1 MAFIEQAPALPLAP
15 GQDEIAVIRVSG
27 GAEYADWETVWVQLR
42 WNERYDYC
50 RFTAAERREDVVP
63 FWRDWKLGPCDTVE
77 ILLAGQL
84 AMTGTITERQVA
96 YDVANH
102 GVQLVGKGKTVW
114 GYKSSVNTETGSF
127 DGLTFEQ
134 IMRKCVA
141 EYGPIQIIG
150 KLNSRPFVR
159 VQCNPG
165 EPIWNFL
172 ENLARP
178 RGIVMGSDK
187 TGAFVFVGD
196 HVTPPGTT
204 QKLLKEGVNI
214 KSMNFTVN
222 IDDQYVVYKTISQT
236 GASDGNAGTAASEQ
250 ESAPIGGSG
259 CSRSI
264 LITPA
269 EQPVA
274 TIDELNDRNK
284 NEAKWR
290 EGAQINATVVVQ
302 GWTYDGK
309 NLWDVGG
316 DVWVDSPM
324 CPLNQRLKISRVT
337 FTQDRNSGSQTT
349 LDLVLPWLLNDTS
362 LPGFERNVAP
372 PPGNPPTPQQLQ
384 DNAPTP

>member
-15 GQDEIAVIRVSG
+15 GQDEIAVIRVTG
-27 GAEYADWETVWVQLR
+27 GADYQDWETVWVQIR

-77 ILLAGQL
+77 VILAGQL

-102 GVQLVGKGKTVW
+102 GVQLVGKGQTVW
-114 GYKSSVNTETGSF
+114 GYKSSVNTQTGSF
-127 DGLTFEQ
+127 DNMSFEQ
-134 IMRKCVA
+134 IMRKVLDG
-141 EYGPIQIIG
+141 YGPIKIVG
-150 KLNSRPFVR
+150 KLNPLPFAQ
-159 VQCNPG
+159 VQNQPG

-187 TGAFVFVGD
+187 TGAFVFVGE
-196 HVTPPGTT
+196 HTPVTTT
-204 QKLLKEGVNI
+204 AKLLKEGVNI

-222 IDDQYVVYKTISQT
+222 IDEQYVVYKAT
-236 GASDGNAGTAASEQ
+236 GQAPASDGNAGTAASEM

-274 TIDELNDRNK
+274 TLGELNDRNK

-290 EGAQINATVVVQ
+290 EGAQLNATVVVQ

-324 CPLNQRLKISRVT
+324 CPLNQRLKIQRVT
-337 FTQDRNSGSQTT
+337 FTQDRNTGSQTT
-349 LDLVLPWLLNDTS
+349 LDLVPPWLLNDTS

-372 PPGNPPTPQQLQ
+372 PPVNPPSVLQLQ
-384 DNAPTP
+384 QNAPTP